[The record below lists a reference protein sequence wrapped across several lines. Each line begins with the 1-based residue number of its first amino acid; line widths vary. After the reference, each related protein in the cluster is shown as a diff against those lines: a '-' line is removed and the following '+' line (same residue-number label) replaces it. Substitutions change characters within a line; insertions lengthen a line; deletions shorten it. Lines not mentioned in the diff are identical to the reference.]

1 MGLKNF
7 AFLLLVIIGILL
19 LLGEMQWNVA
29 VQFCFEKFVRRKIG
43 AKLGTSEH
51 IYLICRKQF
60 EW

>member
-19 LLGEMQWNVA
+19 LLGAMQWNVA

-51 IYLICRKQF
+51 IYK
-60 EW
+60 